1 MFPSKDLCTPW
12 SKKSPDCVQCS
23 SEVEAAD
30 AVDGLAPLGGE
41 AGGVDEVVDPVGSV
55 DEEDL
60 KVFHLRPH
68 VGTPRD
74 LTLEDFFYKYKNTYR
89 YLFFLSSISNPY
101 SFLIERFRPKY

>member
-74 LTLEDFFYKYKNTYR
+74 LTLEDFFFINIRIPTGTFS
-89 YLFFLSSISNPY
+89 FFPVFPIR
-101 SFLIERFRPKY
+101 IRF